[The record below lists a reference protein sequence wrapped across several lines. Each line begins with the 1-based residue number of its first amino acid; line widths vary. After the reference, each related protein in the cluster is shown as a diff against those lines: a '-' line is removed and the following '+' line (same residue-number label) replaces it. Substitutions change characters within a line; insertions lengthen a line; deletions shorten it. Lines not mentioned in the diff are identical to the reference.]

1 MNKVYGK
8 IVDGKF
14 VPAPMERIELADGR
28 GYTVKYISD
37 ADLASGEYKEVLTRG
52 VAAPNADALVRAG
65 RMTCTY
71 EDIGAYIIRT
81 YAPVASKK

>member
-14 VPAPMERIELADGR
+14 VQAPVERFELADGR
-28 GYTVKYISD
+28 GYTVRYISD

-52 VAAPNADALVRAG
+52 VAAPNAEALVRAG
-65 RMTCTY
+65 RLTCVY
-71 EDIGAYIIRT
+71 EDVGAFIIRT
-81 YAPVASKK
+81 YVPISSKK